1 MSRSISI
8 DIPDELLDLLGSED
22 ELAKEV
28 KQSLVLDLV
37 RQGRISRAK
46 AAELLEINIWD
57 LPEFLSKYRIPWFD
71 YSEEQM
77 EEDMAALRSLD
88 RKAGV

>member
-8 DIPDELLDLLGSED
+8 DIPDELLGLLGSED

-46 AAELLEINIWD
+46 AAELLGINLWD

-77 EEDMAALRSLD
+77 EEDMATLRSLN
-88 RKAGV
+88 RKAGI

>member
-1 MSRSISI
+1 MSKSIYI
-8 DIPDELLDLLGSED
+8 EIPDELLELLGSED
-22 ELAKEV
+22 EAAKEA

-46 AAELLEINIWD
+46 AAELLGINLWD

-77 EEDMAALRSLD
+77 EEDMATLRSLD